1 VHLEGRDAELNR
13 ELRLDTELLDAEL
26 PDPRFRDESYL
37 RWLYHGN
44 PHGTAI
50 TESVD
55 DGGVRV
61 AHYGLIPQEY
71 RNDGGAA
78 PFVFSL
84 NAVTRSGI
92 QRKGHFT
99 SISRRLFE
107 RASAQGIRMVVGVS
121 NENSTP
127 PVVEKLQWRLYCPL
141 PVRVVPRS
149 LRAPAGWRN
158 VDVDD
163 AYLASEQFAADT
175 EGLDEH
181 PATGWTNRYTTAHL
195 RWRLASPNGPGF
207 TVHVGPD
214 LVAVSTRSSI
224 GPVPMAV
231 LVKFLPRHGDG
242 RRLAAGPAIAAACRH
257 HGAPACVYAGWNRW
271 VPVRGIQPPRRL
283 LPAPLNLIVK
293 SLDPDIDQDRFVL
306 DTYEFLDMDAY

>member
-1 VHLEGRDAELNR
+1 MDPE
-13 ELRLDTELLDAEL
+13 ELRRDTELLDAEL

-44 PHGTAI
+44 PHGEGI

-55 DGGVRV
+55 DDGVRV
-61 AHYGLIPQEY
+61 AHYGLVPQEY
-71 RNDGGAA
+71 RNAHGPA

-92 QRKGHFT
+92 QRKGYFT

-107 RASAQGIRMVVGVS
+107 RATAQGIRMVVGVS

-127 PVVEKLQWRLYCPL
+127 PVVEKLGWRLYCPL
-141 PVRVVPRS
+141 PVRVVPRP
-149 LRAPAGWRN
+149 LRRPDGWRS
-158 VDVDD
+158 VDVDAD
-163 AYLASEQFAADT
+163 YLASDTFDADT
-175 EGLDEH
+175 AGLDDH
-181 PATGWTNRYTTAHL
+181 PAAGWTNRYTTEHL

-214 LVAVSTRSSI
+214 LVAISTVSHL

-231 LVKFLPRHGDG
+231 LVKLLPRHGDG
-242 RRLAAGPAIAAACRH
+242 RRLAVSAAVAAVCRH
-257 HGAPACVYAGWNRW
+257 HRGPACVYAGWNRW
-271 VPVRGIQPPRRL
+271 VPVRGLRPPRRL

>member
-1 VHLEGRDAELNR
+1 MDIDG
-13 ELRLDTELLDAEL
+13 LRSDTELLDAEL

-37 RWLYHGN
+37 RWLYHEN
-44 PHGTAI
+44 PHGEAF

-55 DGGVRV
+55 DDGQRV

-71 RNDGGAA
+71 RNANGPA

-99 SISRRLFE
+99 TIAREVYRRAAE
-107 RASAQGIRMVVGVS
+107 DGVRMVVGVS

-127 PVVEKLQWRLYCPL
+127 PVVEKLGWRLYCPL
-141 PVRVVPRS
+141 PVRVVPRP
-149 LRAPAGWRN
+149 LRPAVGWRSI
-158 VDVDD
+158 DVDAD
-163 AYLASEQFAADT
+163 YLSSGGFGQDT
-175 EGLDEH
+175 AGLDRH
-181 PATGWTNRYTTAHL
+181 PATNWTNCYTTEHL
-195 RWRLASPNGPGF
+195 RWRLSSPNGPGF
-207 TVHVGPD
+207 TLHVGPD
-214 LVAVSTRSSI
+214 LVAVSTRSNF

-231 LVKFLPRHGDG
+231 LLKVLLRPGTSGIRS
-242 RRLAAGPAIAAACRH
+242 ATPPIAEICRH

-271 VPVRGIQPPRRL
+271 VPVRGIKPPRRV

-293 SLDPDIDQDRFVL
+293 SLDEDIDQDRFVL
-306 DTYEFLDMDAY
+306 DTFEFLDMDAY